1 MSFLL
6 YAAVVGGAMGSF
18 ADLFGSVQRAI
29 GASERVREI
38 LLEMEGEAIE
48 DPVTP
53 ERAIGGAI
61 ELRNVS
67 FRYPSRPD
75 VTVLADVSLA
85 VPAGSSLALVGS
97 SGAGKSTIVNLLL
110 RFFDPA
116 AGVIAIDGRDA
127 RDYPLHTV
135 RSSIALVPQ
144 DITLFGGTIAE
155 NILYGNPDASQ
166 DDLHQAARLAN
177 ALEFIESFPDRF
189 QTIVGERG
197 VRLSGGQR
205 QRVAIARAII
215 RNPSILILDEAT
227 SYLDAESE
235 RLVQEALERVMEGRT
250 TLIIAHRLSTIRSA
264 DRIAVMRHGRIEEFG
279 GYDELMALGGF
290 FARLVAVQQRAG
302 EDIIDE
308 RAIS

>member
-1 MSFLL
+1 MTPSLSNTLL
-6 YAAVVGGAMGSF
+6 MFSP
-18 ADLFGSVQRAI
+18 
-29 GASERVREI
+29 SERVREI

-48 DPVTP
+48 EPVTP

-177 ALEFIESFPDRF
+177 ALARSASPATSR
-189 QTIVGERG
+189 
-197 VRLSGGQR
+197 SGT
-205 QRVAIARAII
+205 ARAAS
-215 RNPSILILDEAT
+215 PAS
-227 SYLDAESE
+227 S
-235 RLVQEALERVMEGRT
+235 
-250 TLIIAHRLSTIRSA
+250 SA
-264 DRIAVMRHGRIEEFG
+264 RAFAIPAYSQGSSGAVSSSHI
-279 GYDELMALGGF
+279 
-290 FARLVAVQQRAG
+290 QRA
-302 EDIIDE
+302 
-308 RAIS
+308 